1 MLQEEITSLT
11 LQLMEREEKTS
22 LLMENMKGK
31 QLLDIILYQIMCL
44 ALQSQVV
51 QFHDLEVHELLH
63 DQIQVD
69 DLQLSQTFE
78 EVPAIQELPPDDKLT
93 HEEPDDRVD
102 DASKL
107 TSSDFETKDTTSQSK
122 I

>member
-1 MLQEEITSLT
+1 
-11 LQLMEREEKTS
+11 
-22 LLMENMKGK
+22 
-31 QLLDIILYQIMCL
+31 MCL

-78 EVPAIQELPPDDKLT
+78 EVPAIQQELSSDNKLT
-93 HEEPDDRVD
+93 HEELDDKVD

-107 TSSDFETKDTTSQSK
+107 TSSDYETADIETEDATSQSK